1 MKLAAETWGTFSTC
15 PARSVSSI
23 VFGHVENVPHDDSNP
38 SDHTGRT
45 MQTLIEAQE
54 IQKVVATLGRQIAT
68 EYQGQPLTV
77 LGVLTGSIVFLA
89 DLIRTI
95 DLPLRVGLIQ
105 ASSYRGATTQPS
117 ELRINDSLVPDIRD
131 RSVLL
136 VDDIFDT
143 GNTLASLID
152 TIRHSS
158 PRSIHSA
165 VLLWKAGKAKVSIQP
180 DYHCF
185 QIPDR
190 FVVGYGLD
198 YNDDYRH
205 LPFIAALEPKDL

>member
-1 MKLAAETWGTFSTC
+1 
-15 PARSVSSI
+15 
-23 VFGHVENVPHDDSNP
+23 
-38 SDHTGRT
+38 
-45 MQTLIEAQE
+45 MQTLIEATE
-54 IQKVVATLGRQIAT
+54 IQKEVADLGHRIAK

-105 ASSYRGATTQPS
+105 ASSYRGATTQPL

-143 GNTLASLID
+143 GHTMAALID
-152 TIRHSS
+152 TIRRSS
-158 PRSIHSA
+158 PRSVHSA
-165 VLLWKAGKAKVSIQP
+165 VLLWKTGKAKVPIQP

-185 QIPDR
+185 SIPDR

>member
-1 MKLAAETWGTFSTC
+1 
-15 PARSVSSI
+15 
-23 VFGHVENVPHDDSNP
+23 
-38 SDHTGRT
+38 
-45 MQTLIEAQE
+45 MQTLIEAAE
-54 IQKVVATLGRQIAT
+54 IQKVVTTLGRRIAT
-68 EYQGQPLTV
+68 EYQNEPLTV

-89 DLIRTI
+89 DLIRSI

-105 ASSYRGATTQPS
+105 ASSYRGATTQPL

-143 GNTLASLID
+143 GQTMAALID
-152 TIRHSS
+152 TIRASS
-158 PRSIHSA
+158 PRSIRSA
-165 VLLWKAGKAKVSIQP
+165 ALLWKTGKAKVAIQP

>member
-1 MKLAAETWGTFSTC
+1 
-15 PARSVSSI
+15 
-23 VFGHVENVPHDDSNP
+23 
-38 SDHTGRT
+38 
-45 MQTLIEAQE
+45 MQTLIEAAE
-54 IQKVVATLGRQIAT
+54 IQKVVATLGRRIAA
-68 EYQGQPLTV
+68 EYQDEPLTV

-105 ASSYRGATTQPS
+105 ASSYRGATTQPL

-143 GNTLASLID
+143 GQTMAGLID
-152 TIRHSS
+152 TIRASS
-158 PRSIHSA
+158 PRSIRSA
-165 VLLWKAGKAKVSIQP
+165 VLLWKTGKAKVAIQP

>member
-1 MKLAAETWGTFSTC
+1 MRLAVEFV
-15 PARSVSSI
+15 PYDVSNHS
-23 VFGHVENVPHDDSNP
+23 PQ
-38 SDHTGRT
+38 TGRI
-45 MQTLIEAQE
+45 MQTLIEANE
-54 IQKVVATLGRQIAT
+54 IQKVVTTLGHQIAT
-68 EYQGQPLTV
+68 EYRDQPLTV

-89 DLIRTI
+89 DLIRSI

-105 ASSYRGATTQPS
+105 ASSYRGATTQPL

-143 GNTLASLID
+143 GQTMSALID
-152 TIRHSS
+152 TIRVSS
-158 PRSIHSA
+158 PRSIRSA
-165 VLLWKAGKAKVSIQP
+165 ALLWKTGKAKVAIQP

>member
-1 MKLAAETWGTFSTC
+1 
-15 PARSVSSI
+15 
-23 VFGHVENVPHDDSNP
+23 
-38 SDHTGRT
+38 
-45 MQTLIEAQE
+45 MQTLIEANE
-54 IQKVVATLGRQIAT
+54 IQTVVADLGKRIAT
-68 EYQGQPLTV
+68 EYQGEPLTV
-77 LGVLTGSIVFLA
+77 LGVLTGSIVVLA

-105 ASSYRGATTQPS
+105 ASSYRGATTLPL

-131 RSVLL
+131 RAVLL

-143 GNTLASLID
+143 GHTMAALID
-152 TIRHSS
+152 TIRRSS
-158 PRSIHSA
+158 PRSVRSA
-165 VLLWKAGKAKVSIQP
+165 VLLWKTGKAQVSIQP

-185 QIPDR
+185 PIPDR

-205 LPFIAALEPKDL
+205 LPFIAALDSKDL

>member
-1 MKLAAETWGTFSTC
+1 
-15 PARSVSSI
+15 
-23 VFGHVENVPHDDSNP
+23 
-38 SDHTGRT
+38 
-45 MQTLIEAQE
+45 MQTLIEAAE
-54 IQKVVATLGRQIAT
+54 IQKVVTNLGRRIA
-68 EYQGQPLTV
+68 EEFQGEPLTV

-105 ASSYRGATTQPS
+105 ASSYRGATTQPL

-131 RSVLL
+131 RAVLL

-143 GNTLASLID
+143 GNTLASLIE
-152 TIRHSS
+152 TIRRSS
-158 PRSIHSA
+158 PRSVRSA
-165 VLLWKAGKAKVSIQP
+165 VLLWKTGKAKVAIQP

-205 LPFIAALEPKDL
+205 LPFIAALEPHDL

>member
-1 MKLAAETWGTFSTC
+1 
-15 PARSVSSI
+15 
-23 VFGHVENVPHDDSNP
+23 
-38 SDHTGRT
+38 

-54 IQKVVATLGRQIAT
+54 IQKVVADLGRRIAT
-68 EYQGQPLTV
+68 EYQDEPLTV

-105 ASSYRGATTQPS
+105 ASSYRGETTQPLD
-117 ELRINDSLVPDIRD
+117 LRINDSLVPDIRD

-152 TIRHSS
+152 TVRGSS
-158 PRSIHSA
+158 PRSVRSA
-165 VLLWKAGKAKVSIQP
+165 VLLWKAGKAKVAIQP

-205 LPFIAALEPKDL
+205 LPDRKSVV

>member
-1 MKLAAETWGTFSTC
+1 
-15 PARSVSSI
+15 
-23 VFGHVENVPHDDSNP
+23 
-38 SDHTGRT
+38 
-45 MQTLIEAQE
+45 MQTLIEATE
-54 IQKVVATLGRQIAT
+54 IQKVVTNLGRRIAA
-68 EYQGQPLTV
+68 EYLGEPLTV

-105 ASSYRGATTQPS
+105 ASSYRGATTQPLD
-117 ELRINDSLVPDIRD
+117 LRINDSLVPDIRD

-152 TIRHSS
+152 TIRRSS
-158 PRSIHSA
+158 PRSVRSA
-165 VLLWKAGKAKVSIQP
+165 VLLWKTGKSKVAIQP

-205 LPFIAALEPKDL
+205 LPFIAALEPKNL

>member
-1 MKLAAETWGTFSTC
+1 
-15 PARSVSSI
+15 
-23 VFGHVENVPHDDSNP
+23 
-38 SDHTGRT
+38 
-45 MQTLIEAQE
+45 MQTLIEAAE
-54 IQKVVATLGRQIAT
+54 IQKVVTNLGRRIA
-68 EYQGQPLTV
+68 EEFQGEPLTV

-105 ASSYRGATTQPS
+105 ASSYRGATTQPL

-131 RSVLL
+131 RAVLL

-143 GNTLASLID
+143 GNTLASLIE
-152 TIRHSS
+152 TIRRSS
-158 PRSIHSA
+158 PRSVRSA
-165 VLLWKAGKAKVSIQP
+165 VLLWKTGKAKVAIQP